1 MRTAARAMLASVFV
15 VSGVNA
21 VKNPAKLALRAKK
34 VTDQIGPTLQQIHPK
49 IPTDAETLV
58 RFNGAVHVVGGLAML
73 TPARRLGATV
83 LAASMV
89 PTTLA
94 GHAYW
99 EFEDPA
105 DRAQQRT
112 HFLKNLGL
120 MGGLILA
127 ALDNDGKPGLPWRA
141 RHAAGDAERSVR
153 RAAGEAERSVRRAAH
168 NTKSKARVARK
179 SAAVAR
185 RLPS

>member
-1 MRTAARAMLASVFV
+1 MLASVFV
-15 VSGVNA
+15 ASGVNA

-34 VTDQIGPTLQQIHPK
+34 VTDQVGPKLQQIHPK
-49 IPTDAETLV
+49 IPTDAETMV
-58 RFNGAVHVVGGLAML
+58 RVNGAVHIVGGLAML
-73 TPARRLGATV
+73 TPAKRLGAAA
-83 LAASMV
+83 LAVSLV

-112 HFLKNLGL
+112 HFYKNLGL
-120 MGGLILA
+120 LGGLILA
-127 ALDNDGKPGLPWRA
+127 AIDNDGKPSVSWRA
-141 RHAAGDAERSVR
+141 HHAAGAAERSVR
-153 RAAGEAERSVRRAAH
+153 RAAQ

>member
-15 VSGVNA
+15 ASGVNA

-34 VTDQIGPTLQQIHPK
+34 VTDQVGPKLQQIHPK
-49 IPTDAETLV
+49 IPTDAETMV
-58 RFNGAVHVVGGLAML
+58 RVNGAVHIVGGLAML
-73 TPARRLGATV
+73 TPAKRLGAAA
-83 LAASMV
+83 LAVSLV

-112 HFLKNLGL
+112 HFYKNLGL
-120 MGGLILA
+120 LGGLILA
-127 ALDNDGKPGLPWRA
+127 AIDNDGKPSVSWRA
-141 RHAAGDAERSVR
+141 HHAAGAAERSVR
-153 RAAGEAERSVRRAAH
+153 RAAQ

>member
-21 VKNPAKLALRAKK
+21 VKSPAKLALRAKK
-34 VTDQIGPTLQQIHPK
+34 MTDQVSPTLQQIHPK

-58 RFNGAVHVVGGLAML
+58 RINGMVHVVGGLAML
-73 TPARRLGATV
+73 TPARRLGAAA
-83 LAASMV
+83 LAASLV

-94 GHAYW
+94 GHPYW
-99 EFEDPA
+99 ELDEPVE
-105 DRAQQRT
+105 RGQNRT
-112 HFLKNLGL
+112 HFLKNVGL

-127 ALDNDGKPGLPWRA
+127 VLDNDGKPGLTWRA
-141 RHAAGDAERSVR
+141 RHAADA
-153 RAAGEAERSVRRAAH
+153 AERSVRRAAH

>member
-15 VSGVNA
+15 ASGVNA

-34 VTDQIGPTLQQIHPK
+34 VTDQVGPKLQQIHPK
-49 IPTDAETLV
+49 IPTDEETMV
-58 RFNGAVHVVGGLAML
+58 RVNGAVHIVGGLAML
-73 TPARRLGATV
+73 TPAKRLGAAA
-83 LAASMV
+83 LAVSLV

-105 DRAQQRT
+105 ERAQQRT
-112 HFLKNLGL
+112 HFYKNLGL
-120 MGGLILA
+120 LGGLILA
-127 ALDNDGKPGLPWRA
+127 ALDNDGKPSLSWRA
-141 RHAAGDAERSVR
+141 HHAAGAAERSVR
-153 RAAGEAERSVRRAAH
+153 RAAQ

>member
-1 MRTAARAMLASVFV
+1 MTPMRTAARAMLASVFV
-15 VSGVNA
+15 VSGVNT
-21 VKNPAKLALRAKK
+21 VRNPAKFAARAKK
-34 VTDQIGPTLQQIHPK
+34 VTDQVGPTLQQIHPK
-49 IPTDAETLV
+49 IPTDVETLV
-58 RFNGAVHVVGGLAML
+58 RVNGAVHIVGGLAML
-73 TPARRLGATV
+73 TPARRLGAAV
-83 LAASMV
+83 LAASLV

-105 DRAQQRT
+105 DRGQQRT
-112 HFLKNLGL
+112 HFLKNLGI

-127 ALDNDGKPGLPWRA
+127 VLDNDGKPGLPWRA
-141 RHAAGDAERSVR
+141 RHAAGAAERSVR
-153 RAAGEAERSVRRAAH
+153 RAAY

>member
-1 MRTAARAMLASVFV
+1 MNKGMTPMRTAARAMLASVFV

-34 VTDQIGPTLQQIHPK
+34 VTDQVGPTLQQIHPK

-58 RFNGAVHVVGGLAML
+58 RLNGAVHVGGLAML
-73 TPARRLGATV
+73 TPAKRLGAAA
-83 LAASMV
+83 LAISLV
-89 PTTLA
+89 PTTVA

-112 HFLKNLGL
+112 HFFKNLGL
-120 MGGLILA
+120 LGGLILA
-127 ALDNDGKPGLPWRA
+127 AVDNDGKPSLSWRA
-141 RHAAGDAERSVR
+141 HHAAGTAERSVR
-153 RAAGEAERSVRRAAH
+153 RAAQ

>member
-1 MRTAARAMLASVFV
+1 MLASVFV
-15 VSGVNA
+15 LSGVNA

-34 VTDQIGPTLQQIHPK
+34 VTDQVGPKLQQIHPK
-49 IPTDAETLV
+49 MPADAETIV

-73 TPARRLGATV
+73 TPAKRLGAAV
-83 LAASMV
+83 LAASLV

-99 EFEDPA
+99 VFEDPA

-112 HFLKNLGL
+112 HFFKNLGL
-120 MGGLILA
+120 LGGLILA
-127 ALDNDGKPGLPWRA
+127 AVDNDGKPSLSWRA
-141 RHAAGDAERSVR
+141 RHAVGAAERSVH
-153 RAAGEAERSVRRAAH
+153 RAAH

>member
-1 MRTAARAMLASVFV
+1 MTPMRTAARAMLASVFV
-15 VSGVNA
+15 VSGANA
-21 VKNPAKLALRAKK
+21 VRNPAKFALRAKK
-34 VTDQIGPTLQQIHPK
+34 VTDQVSPTLQQIHPK

-73 TPARRLGATV
+73 TPARRLGAAV
-83 LAASMV
+83 LAVSLV
-89 PTTLA
+89 PTTIA
-94 GHAYW
+94 GHPYW
-99 EFEDPA
+99 ELDEPVE
-105 DRAQQRT
+105 RGQHRT

-127 ALDNDGKPGLPWRA
+127 VLDNDGKPGLPWRA
-141 RHAAGDAERSVR
+141 RHAADV
-153 RAAGEAERSVRRAAH
+153 AERSVRRAAH
-168 NTKSKARVARK
+168 NTQSKARVARK

>member
-15 VSGVNA
+15 ASGVNA
-21 VKNPAKLALRAKK
+21 VQNPAKLALRAKK
-34 VTDQIGPTLQQIHPK
+34 VTDQVGPKLQQIHPK
-49 IPTDAETLV
+49 IPTDAETMV
-58 RFNGAVHVVGGLAML
+58 RVNGAVHIVGGLAML
-73 TPARRLGATV
+73 TPAKRLGAAA
-83 LAASMV
+83 LAVSLV

-112 HFLKNLGL
+112 HFYKNLGL
-120 MGGLILA
+120 LGGLILA
-127 ALDNDGKPGLPWRA
+127 AIDNDGKPSVSWRA
-141 RHAAGDAERSVR
+141 HHAAGAAERSVR
-153 RAAGEAERSVRRAAH
+153 RAAQ

>member
-1 MRTAARAMLASVFV
+1 MTPMRTAARAMLASVFV
-15 VSGVNA
+15 ASGVNA

-34 VTDQIGPTLQQIHPK
+34 VTDQVGPKLQQIHPK
-49 IPTDAETLV
+49 IPTDAETMV
-58 RFNGAVHVVGGLAML
+58 RVNGAVHIVGGLAML
-73 TPARRLGATV
+73 TPAKRLGAAA
-83 LAASMV
+83 LAVSLV

-112 HFLKNLGL
+112 HFYKNLGL
-120 MGGLILA
+120 LGGLILA
-127 ALDNDGKPGLPWRA
+127 AIDNDGKPSVSWRA
-141 RHAAGDAERSVR
+141 HHAAGAAERSVR
-153 RAAGEAERSVRRAAH
+153 RAAQ

>member
-21 VKNPAKLALRAKK
+21 VRNPAKLALRAKK
-34 VTDQIGPTLQQIHPK
+34 VTDQVGPKLQQIHPK
-49 IPTDAETLV
+49 MPTDAETLV
-58 RFNGAVHVVGGLAML
+58 RVNGAVHVVGGLAML
-73 TPARRLGATV
+73 TPAKRLGAAA
-83 LAASMV
+83 LAVSLV
-89 PTTLA
+89 PTTVA

-112 HFLKNLGL
+112 HFYKNLGL
-120 MGGLILA
+120 LGGLILA
-127 ALDNDGKPGLPWRA
+127 AIDNDGKPSLSWRA
-141 RHAAGDAERSVR
+141 HHAAGAAERSVR
-153 RAAGEAERSVRRAAH
+153 RAAQ

-185 RLPS
+185 HLPS

>member
-1 MRTAARAMLASVFV
+1 MLASVFV
-15 VSGVNA
+15 VNGVNA
-21 VKNPAKLALRAKK
+21 VKNPAKLAPRAKK
-34 VTDQIGPTLQQIHPK
+34 VTDQVGPKLQQIHPK
-49 IPTDAETLV
+49 IPSDAETIV
-58 RFNGAVHVVGGLAML
+58 RVNGAVHVVGGLAML
-73 TPARRLGATV
+73 TPAKRLGAAA
-83 LAASMV
+83 LAVSLV

-105 DRAQQRT
+105 DQAQHRT

-120 MGGLILA
+120 LGGLILA
-127 ALDNDGKPGLPWRA
+127 ALDNDGKPSLSWRA
-141 RHAAGDAERSVR
+141 RHTAGTAERSVR
-153 RAAGEAERSVRRAAH
+153 RAAQ

-185 RLPS
+185 RLAS

>member
-15 VSGVNA
+15 ASGVNA

-34 VTDQIGPTLQQIHPK
+34 VTDQVGPTLQQIHPK

-58 RFNGAVHVVGGLAML
+58 RMNGMVHVVGGLAML
-73 TPARRLGATV
+73 TPAKRLGAAA
-83 LAASMV
+83 LALSLV

-112 HFLKNLGL
+112 HFFKNLGL
-120 MGGLILA
+120 LGGLILA
-127 ALDNDGKPGLPWRA
+127 ALDNDGKPSLSWRA
-141 RHAAGDAERSVR
+141 HHAAGAAERSVR
-153 RAAGEAERSVRRAAH
+153 RAAN
-168 NTKSKARVARK
+168 NTRSKARVARK

>member
-1 MRTAARAMLASVFV
+1 MLASVFV

-21 VKNPAKLALRAKK
+21 VRNPAKFALRAKK
-34 VTDQIGPTLQQIHPK
+34 VTDQVGPTLQQIHPK

-58 RFNGAVHVVGGLAML
+58 RFNGAVHIVGGLAML
-73 TPARRLGATV
+73 TPARRLGAAA
-83 LAASMV
+83 LAVSLL
-89 PTTLA
+89 PTTIA
-94 GHAYW
+94 GHPYW
-99 EFEDPA
+99 ELDEPVE
-105 DRAQQRT
+105 RNQNRT

-141 RHAAGDAERSVR
+141 RHAADVAERSVR
-153 RAAGEAERSVRRAAH
+153 RAAN
-168 NTKSKARVARK
+168 NTRSKARVARK

>member
-34 VTDQIGPTLQQIHPK
+34 VTDQVGPTLQQIHPK

-58 RFNGAVHVVGGLAML
+58 RMNGMVHVVGGLAML
-73 TPARRLGATV
+73 TPARRLGAAA
-83 LAASMV
+83 LAASLV

-94 GHAYW
+94 GHPYW
-99 EFEDPA
+99 ELDEPVE
-105 DRAQQRT
+105 RGQNRT
-112 HFLKNLGL
+112 HFLKNVGL

-127 ALDNDGKPGLPWRA
+127 MLDNDGKPGLPWRA
-141 RHAAGDAERSVR
+141 RHAADAAERSVR
-153 RAAGEAERSVRRAAH
+153 RAAQ

-185 RLPS
+185 RLAS